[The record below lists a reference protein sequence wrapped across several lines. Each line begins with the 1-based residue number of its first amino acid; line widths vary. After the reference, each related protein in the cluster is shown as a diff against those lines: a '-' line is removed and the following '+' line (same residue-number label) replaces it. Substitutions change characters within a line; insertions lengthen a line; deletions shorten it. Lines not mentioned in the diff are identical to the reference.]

1 MNKYLYISKSICIRK
16 GKILENAKVLFSSKE
31 RETSAE
37 FLKSVYKDLKLNYP
51 KFFKMDLLSK
61 LGFIASELLFRNES
75 IPASTALIFA
85 NSNSSLQT
93 DENYFESM
101 SSFPSPG
108 LFVYT
113 LPNIMLGEISIR
125 HQLISENCFLIMET
139 FDAELFENQIL
150 ANIAAENGAKAVC
163 AWVDLHSDEYDV
175 FLSLISAEGELPFN
189 AENLQNLYCSK

>member
-1 MNKYLYISKSICIRK
+1 MRK

-31 RETSAE
+31 RETSAD

-51 KFFKMDLLSK
+51 KFFKMDLFSK
-61 LGFIASELLFRNES
+61 LGFIASELLFRNDS

-150 ANIAAENGAKAVC
+150 ANIAAEDGAKAVC
-163 AWVDLHSDEYDV
+163 GWVDLHSDEYDV

>member
-1 MNKYLYISKSICIRK
+1 MNKDLYITKSIQIK
-16 GKILENAKVLFSSKE
+16 EDSILEDSNILFRKSKE
-31 RETSAE
+31 ESLAT
-37 FLKSVYKDLKLNYP
+37 FLKSVYKELELNYP

-61 LGFIASELLFRNES
+61 LGFIGTELLFRNED

-85 NSNSSLQT
+85 NSESSLDT
-93 DENYFESM
+93 DEQYYESM
-101 SSFPSPG
+101 NSFPSPG

-125 HQLISENCFLIMET
+125 HKLISENCFLITEQ

-150 ANIAAENGAKAVC
+150 SAISSEDATKAVC
-163 AWVDLHSDEYDV
+163 GWVDLHSDEYDV